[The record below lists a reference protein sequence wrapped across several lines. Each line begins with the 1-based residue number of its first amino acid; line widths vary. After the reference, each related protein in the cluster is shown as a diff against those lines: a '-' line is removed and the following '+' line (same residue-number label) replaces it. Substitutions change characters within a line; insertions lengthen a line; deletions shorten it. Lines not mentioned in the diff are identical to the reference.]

1 MAYETIILEKK
12 ERIATITLNRPPM
25 NPLNRKM
32 YEEIGQVAEEL
43 SADPEV
49 KVVII
54 TGAGE
59 KAFAAG
65 LDVKE
70 VEGKTVTD
78 MKDFQA
84 FSRDASAQV
93 AAIEKPVIAALS
105 GLALGGGLEL
115 ALCCDL
121 RIAAEGTRFGQPEV
135 TLGIIPG
142 GGGTQRLPR
151 LIGAARAKELFFT
164 GAMIDAQTA
173 LEMGLVNKIVPA
185 DKLMEEA
192 VALATTIA
200 TMPAV
205 ALKMIKQAVD
215 HGINMDL
222 NSALIYE
229 GESFMLSY
237 TSEDGR
243 EGLRAFVEKRKPS
256 YKDT

>member
-12 ERIATITLNRPPM
+12 ERVATITLNRPPM

-32 YEEIGQVAEEL
+32 YEELGQVAEEL
-43 SADPEV
+43 DADPEV

-70 VEGKTVTD
+70 VEGKSVTD

-200 TMPAV
+200 AMPAV

>member
-32 YEEIGQVAEEL
+32 YEELGQVAEEL
-43 SADPEV
+43 NADPEV

-70 VEGKTVTD
+70 VEGKSVTE

-84 FSRDASAQV
+84 FSRDASARV
-93 AAIEKPVIAALS
+93 AAIEKPVIAAIN
-105 GLALGGGLEL
+105 GLALGGGLEI

-121 RIAAEGTRFGQPEV
+121 RIASEGALFGQTEIN
-135 TLGIIPG
+135 LGLIPG
-142 GGGTQRLPR
+142 GGATQRLPR
-151 LIGAARAKELFFT
+151 LIGAARAKELLFS

-173 LEMGLVNKIVPA
+173 LGMGLVSKVVPP

-192 VALATTIA
+192 IALATTIA
-200 TMPAV
+200 AKPAV
-205 ALKMIKQAVD
+205 ALKMIKHAVD

-243 EGLRAFVEKRKPS
+243 EGLRAFVEKRTPQF
-256 YKDT
+256 KDQ

>member
-1 MAYETIILEKK
+1 
-12 ERIATITLNRPPM
+12 M
-25 NPLNRKM
+25 NPLNRRM
-32 YEEIGQVAEEL
+32 YAELGQVAEAL
-43 SADPEV
+43 NADPEV
-49 KVVII
+49 KVAII

-70 VEGKTVTD
+70 VEGKSVIE

-84 FSRDASAQV
+84 FSRDASERV
-93 AAIEKPVIAALS
+93 AAIEKPVIAAIN

-121 RIAAEGTRFGQPEV
+121 RIASEGARFGQTEIN
-135 TLGIIPG
+135 LGIIPG

-151 LIGAARAKELFFT
+151 LIGAARAKELLFT
-164 GAMIDAQTA
+164 GEMFDAQTA
-173 LEMGLVNKIVPA
+173 LEMGLVSKVVPP
-185 DKLMEEA
+185 DKLMEEV

-200 TMPAV
+200 AKPAV
-205 ALKMIKQAVD
+205 ALKMIKLAVD
-215 HGINMDL
+215 HGSNMDL

-243 EGLRAFVEKRKPS
+243 EGLRSFVEKRKPNF
-256 YKDT
+256 KDK

>member
-12 ERIATITLNRPPM
+12 ERVATITLNRPPM

-32 YEEIGQVAEEL
+32 YEELGQVAEEL
-43 SADPEV
+43 DADPEV

-59 KAFAAG
+59 KAFTAG

-70 VEGKTVTD
+70 VEGKTVTE

-84 FSRDASAQV
+84 FSRDASSRV
-93 AAIEKPVIAALS
+93 AGIEKPVIAAIN
-105 GLALGGGLEL
+105 GLCLGGALEL
-115 ALCCDL
+115 ALCCDM
-121 RIAAEGTRFGQPEV
+121 RIASEGTRFGQPEI
-135 TLGIIPG
+135 TLGIVPG

-164 GAMIDAQTA
+164 GNMFDAQTA
-173 LEMGLVNKIVPA
+173 LEMGLVSKVVPP

-192 VALATTIA
+192 MALATTIA
-200 TMPAV
+200 AMPAV
-205 ALKMIKQAVD
+205 ALKMIKHAVD

-222 NSALIYE
+222 NSALAFE
-229 GESFMLSY
+229 GECFMLSY

-243 EGLRAFVEKRKPS
+243 EGLRAFVEKRKPN
-256 YKDT
+256 YKDK

>member
-1 MAYETIILEKK
+1 MAYETIILDKK

-25 NPLNRKM
+25 NPLNRRM
-32 YEEIGQVAEEL
+32 YEELGQVAEEL

-54 TGAGE
+54 TGAGD

-70 VEGKTVTD
+70 VEGKSVTG
-78 MKDFQA
+78 MKDFWA
-84 FSRDASAQV
+84 CSRDASARV
-93 AAIEKPVIAALS
+93 AGIEKPVIAAIN
-105 GLALGGGLEL
+105 GLALGGGLEM

-121 RIAAEGTRFGQPEV
+121 RIASEGTRFGQPEV

-173 LEMGLVNKIVPA
+173 LQLGLVSKVVPP
-185 DKLMEEA
+185 DTLMEE
-192 VALATTIA
+192 VTALATTIA
-200 TMPAV
+200 AMPAV
-205 ALKMIKQAVD
+205 ALKMIKHAVD

-243 EGLRAFVEKRKPS
+243 EGLRAFVEKRKPN
-256 YKDT
+256 YKDK

>member
-1 MAYETIILEKK
+1 MAYETIILERK

-32 YEEIGQVAEEL
+32 YEELGQAAEEL
-43 SADPEV
+43 NADPEV

-70 VEGKTVTD
+70 VEGKTVTE

-93 AAIEKPVIAALS
+93 AAIEKPVIAAIS

-121 RIAAEGTRFGQPEV
+121 RIASEGTRFGQPEV

-151 LIGAARAKELFFT
+151 LIGAARAKELLFT

-173 LEMGLVNKIVPA
+173 LERGLVSKVVPP
-185 DKLMEEA
+185 DTLMEE
-192 VALATTIA
+192 VTALATTIA
-200 TMPAV
+200 AMPAV

-222 NSALIYE
+222 NSALSYE

-243 EGLRAFVEKRKPS
+243 EGLRAFVEKRTPQF
-256 YKDT
+256 KDR

>member
-12 ERIATITLNRPPM
+12 ERVATLTLNRPPM
-25 NPLNRKM
+25 NPLNRQM
-32 YEEIGQVAEEL
+32 YEELGQASEEL
-43 SADPEV
+43 NADPEV

-70 VEGKTVTD
+70 VEGKSVTE
-78 MKDFQA
+78 MKDFWA
-84 FSRDASAQV
+84 CSRDAASRV
-93 AAIEKPVIAALS
+93 AGIEKPVIAAIS

-151 LIGAARAKELFFT
+151 LIGAARAKELLFT
-164 GAMIDAQTA
+164 GAMIDAETA
-173 LEMGLVNKIVPA
+173 LEIGLVNKVVPPDA
-185 DKLMEEA
+185 LMEEA
-192 VALATTIA
+192 AALATTIA
-200 TMPAV
+200 AMPAV
-205 ALKMIKQAVD
+205 ALKMIKHAVD

-222 NSALIYE
+222 NSAIIFE

-243 EGLRAFVEKRKPS
+243 EGLRAFVEKRKPQF
-256 YKDT
+256 KDR

>member
-1 MAYETIILEKK
+1 MAYETIILDKK

-25 NPLNRKM
+25 NPLNRRM
-32 YEEIGQVAEEL
+32 YEELGQVAEEL
-43 SADPEV
+43 NADPEV

-70 VEGKTVTD
+70 VEGKSATD
-78 MKDFQA
+78 MKDFQT
-84 FSRDASAQV
+84 FSRDASARV
-93 AAIEKPVIAALS
+93 AAIEKPVIAAIN
-105 GLALGGGLEL
+105 GLCLGGALEL
-115 ALCCDL
+115 ALCCDI
-121 RIAAEGTRFGQPEV
+121 RIASEGTRFGQPEI

-164 GAMIDAQTA
+164 GNMFDAQTA
-173 LEMGLVNKIVPA
+173 LEMGLVSKVVPP

-192 VALATTIA
+192 MALATTIA
-200 TMPAV
+200 AMPAV
-205 ALKMIKQAVD
+205 ALKMIKHAVD

-222 NSALIYE
+222 NSALAFE
-229 GESFMLSY
+229 GECFILSY

-243 EGLRAFVEKRKPS
+243 EGLRAFVEKRKPN
-256 YKDT
+256 YKDK

>member
-12 ERIATITLNRPPM
+12 ERVATITLNRPPM
-25 NPLNRKM
+25 NPLNRRM
-32 YEEIGQVAEEL
+32 YAELGQVAEAL
-43 SADPEV
+43 NADPEV
-49 KVVII
+49 KVAII

-70 VEGKTVTD
+70 VEGKSVIE

-84 FSRDASAQV
+84 FSRDASERV
-93 AAIEKPVIAALS
+93 AAIEKPVIAAIN

-121 RIAAEGTRFGQPEV
+121 RIASEGARFGQTEIN
-135 TLGIIPG
+135 LGIIPG

-151 LIGAARAKELFFT
+151 LIGAARAKELLFT
-164 GAMIDAQTA
+164 GEMFDAQTA
-173 LEMGLVNKIVPA
+173 LEMGLVSKVVPP
-185 DKLMEEA
+185 DKLMEEV

-200 TMPAV
+200 AKPAV
-205 ALKMIKQAVD
+205 ALKMIKLAVD
-215 HGINMDL
+215 HGSNMDL

-243 EGLRAFVEKRKPS
+243 EGLRSFVEKRKPNF
-256 YKDT
+256 KDK

>member
-12 ERIATITLNRPPM
+12 ERIATLTLNRPPM
-25 NPLNRKM
+25 NPLNRRM
-32 YEEIGQVAEEL
+32 YEELGKASEEL
-43 SADPEV
+43 NADPEV

-70 VEGKTVTD
+70 VEGKSITE

-84 FSRDASAQV
+84 FSRDASERV
-93 AAIEKPVIAALS
+93 AAIEKPVIAAIN

-121 RIAAEGTRFGQPEV
+121 RIASDGIHFGQPEV

-151 LIGAARAKELFFT
+151 LIGAARAKELLFT

-173 LEMGLVNKIVPA
+173 LEMGLVSKVVPPA
-185 DKLMEEA
+185 KLMEE
-192 VALATTIA
+192 VTALATTIA

-205 ALKMIKQAVD
+205 ALKMIKHAVD

-243 EGLRAFVEKRKPS
+243 EGLRAFVEKRKPDF
-256 YKDT
+256 KDK

>member
-243 EGLRAFVEKRKPS
+243 EGLRAFVEKRKPN
-256 YKDT
+256 YKDK

>member
-12 ERIATITLNRPPM
+12 ERIAAITLNRPPM
-25 NPLNRKM
+25 NPLNRRM
-32 YEEIGQVAEEL
+32 YEELGQAAEEL
-43 SADPEV
+43 DADPEV

-70 VEGKTVTD
+70 VEGKTVTG
-78 MKDFQA
+78 MKGFQA
-84 FSRDASAQV
+84 FSRDASARV
-93 AAIEKPVIAALS
+93 AAIEKPVIAAIN
-105 GLALGGGLEL
+105 GLCLGGALEL

-121 RIAAEGTRFGQPEV
+121 RIASEGTRFGQPEI

-164 GAMIDAQTA
+164 GNMFDAPAA
-173 LEMGLVNKIVPA
+173 LEMGLVSKVVPP

-192 VALATTIA
+192 MALATTIA
-200 TMPAV
+200 AMPAV
-205 ALKMIKQAVD
+205 ALKMIKHAVD

-222 NSALIYE
+222 NSALAFE
-229 GESFMLSY
+229 GECFILSY

-243 EGLRAFVEKRKPS
+243 EGLRAFVEKRKPN
-256 YKDT
+256 YKDK

>member
-1 MAYETIILEKK
+1 
-12 ERIATITLNRPPM
+12 M

-32 YEEIGQVAEEL
+32 YEELGQVAEEL
-43 SADPEV
+43 NADPEV

-70 VEGKTVTD
+70 VEGKSVTE

-84 FSRDASAQV
+84 FSRDASARV
-93 AAIEKPVIAALS
+93 AAIEKPVIAAIN

-121 RIAAEGTRFGQPEV
+121 RIASEGIRFGQPEI

-151 LIGAARAKELFFT
+151 LIGAARAKELLFT

-173 LEMGLVNKIVPA
+173 LEMGLVSKVVPP
-185 DKLMEEA
+185 DKLMEE
-192 VALATTIA
+192 VMALATTIA
-200 TMPAV
+200 AKPAV
-205 ALKMIKQAVD
+205 ALKMIKHAVD
-215 HGINMDL
+215 HGLNMDL
-222 NSALIYE
+222 HSALIYE
-229 GESFMLSY
+229 GECFSLSY

-243 EGLRAFVEKRKPS
+243 EGLRAFVEKRTPQF
-256 YKDT
+256 KDR

>member
-1 MAYETIILEKK
+1 MAYETIILDKK

-25 NPLNRKM
+25 NPLNRRM
-32 YEEIGQVAEEL
+32 YEELGQVAEEL
-43 SADPEV
+43 NADPEV

-70 VEGKTVTD
+70 VEGKSATD
-78 MKDFQA
+78 MKDFQT
-84 FSRDASAQV
+84 FSRDASARV
-93 AAIEKPVIAALS
+93 AAIEKPVIAAIN
-105 GLALGGGLEL
+105 GLCLGGALEL
-115 ALCCDL
+115 ALCCDI
-121 RIAAEGTRFGQPEV
+121 RIASEGTRFGQPEI

-164 GAMIDAQTA
+164 GNMFDAQAA
-173 LEMGLVNKIVPA
+173 LEMDLVSKVVPP
-185 DKLMEEA
+185 DKLMKEA
-192 VALATTIA
+192 MALATTIA
-200 TMPAV
+200 AMPAV
-205 ALKMIKQAVD
+205 ALKMIKHAVD

-222 NSALIYE
+222 NSALAFE
-229 GESFMLSY
+229 GECFMLSY

-243 EGLRAFVEKRKPS
+243 EGLRAFVEKRKPN
-256 YKDT
+256 YKDK

>member
-12 ERIATITLNRPPM
+12 ERVATITLNRPPM
-25 NPLNRKM
+25 NPLNRRM
-32 YEEIGQVAEEL
+32 YEELGQVAEEL
-43 SADPEV
+43 NADPEI

-54 TGAGE
+54 TGSGD

-70 VEGKTVTD
+70 VEGKSVTD
-78 MKDFQA
+78 MKDFWA
-84 FSRDASAQV
+84 CSRDASARV
-93 AAIEKPVIAALS
+93 AGIEKPVIAAIN
-105 GLALGGGLEL
+105 GLALGGGLEM

-121 RIAAEGTRFGQPEV
+121 RIASEGVRFGQPEV

-142 GGGTQRLPR
+142 GGGTQRLSR
-151 LIGAARAKELFFT
+151 LIGAARAKELLFT
-164 GAMIDAQTA
+164 GEMFDAQTA
-173 LEMGLVNKIVPA
+173 LQMGLVSRIVPA
-185 DKLMEEA
+185 DKLIEE
-192 VALATTIA
+192 VTALATTIA
-200 TMPAV
+200 AMPAV
-205 ALKMIKQAVD
+205 ALKMIKHAVD

-243 EGLRAFVEKRKPS
+243 EGLQAFVEKRKPDF
-256 YKDT
+256 KDQ

>member
-43 SADPEV
+43 NADPEV

-200 TMPAV
+200 AMPAV

>member
-12 ERIATITLNRPPM
+12 ERVATITLNRPPM
-25 NPLNRKM
+25 NPLNRQM
-32 YEEIGQVAEEL
+32 YEELGQVAEEL
-43 SADPEV
+43 NADPEV

-54 TGAGE
+54 TGAGD
-59 KAFAAG
+59 KAFDAG

-70 VEGKTVTD
+70 VEGKSVIE
-78 MKDFQA
+78 MKDFWA
-84 FSRDASAQV
+84 CSRDASSRLAG
-93 AAIEKPVIAALS
+93 IEKPVIAAIN

-121 RIAAEGTRFGQPEV
+121 RIASDGTRFGQPEV

-151 LIGAARAKELFFT
+151 LIGAARAKELLFT
-164 GAMIDAQTA
+164 GAMIDAQAA
-173 LEMGLVNKIVPA
+173 LGMGLVSKVVPA
-185 DKLMEEA
+185 DKLMEEIT
-192 VALATTIA
+192 ALATTIA
-200 TMPAV
+200 AMPAV
-205 ALKMIKQAVD
+205 ALKMIKHAVD

-256 YKDT
+256 YKDK